1 MSAAV
6 TTPLAVKICTQAKHS
21 ALWFGLSCGMNLSC
35 EAVHITAE
43 TGFRFSFTLAQARTD
58 MIQASQAD
66 LAQLDMSERPCQGAE
81 VAQK

>member
-1 MSAAV
+1 
-6 TTPLAVKICTQAKHS
+6 
-21 ALWFGLSCGMNLSC
+21 MNLSC